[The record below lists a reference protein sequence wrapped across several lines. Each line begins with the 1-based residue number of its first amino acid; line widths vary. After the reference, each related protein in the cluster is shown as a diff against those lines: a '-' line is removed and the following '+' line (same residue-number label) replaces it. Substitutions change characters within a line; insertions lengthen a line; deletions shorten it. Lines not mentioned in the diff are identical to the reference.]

1 MMKLFFGLMDKIN
14 RPLHIIDLSPFP
26 RCDEKETSQ
35 NRCGGRKTKEQRCC
49 VLSEREDDTTKRR
62 SVVDAQ
68 KKKKKKKKM
77 MMMMKKRHERKD
89 TEGRR
94 VFGSKEDTHF
104 FPLFSSLFFLT
115 KRHAFSKAKQ
125 SD

>member
-14 RPLHIIDLSPFP
+14 RPLHIIDLSFSPLRRKRDVTKPVRWTENEGTTMRAF
-26 RCDEKETSQ
+26 RKRGRYHKEKE
-35 NRCGGRKTKEQRCC
+35 CC
-49 VLSEREDDTTKRR
+49 RRAEEEEEDDDDDDDDDEETTR
-62 SVVDAQ
+62 
-68 KKKKKKKKM
+68 KKGHGGEESFWIE
-77 MMMMKKRHERKD
+77 RH
-89 TEGRR
+89 
-94 VFGSKEDTHF
+94 HF

>member
-68 KKKKKKKKM
+68 KK
-77 MMMMKKRHERKD
+77 
-89 TEGRR
+89 TESVYSCRR
-94 VFGSKEDTHF
+94 AQNMTV
-104 FPLFSSLFFLT
+104 SLL
-115 KRHAFSKAKQ
+115 S
-125 SD
+125 

>member
-35 NRCGGRKTKEQRCC
+35 NRCGGRKTKEQRC

-68 KKKKKKKKM
+68 KKKKKKKM
-77 MMMMKKRHERKD
+77 MIMKKLHERKD

-94 VFGSKEDTHF
+94 VFGSKEDTIFSLF
-104 FPLFSSLFFLT
+104 FPLSFF
-115 KRHAFSKAKQ
+115 
-125 SD
+125 

>member
-1 MMKLFFGLMDKIN
+1 MDKIN

-35 NRCGGRKTKEQRCC
+35 NRYGGRTKEQRC

-68 KKKKKKKKM
+68 KKKKKKKMMM

-94 VFGSKEDTHF
+94 VFGSKEDTIFSLF
-104 FPLFSSLFFLT
+104 FPLSFF
-115 KRHAFSKAKQ
+115 
-125 SD
+125 

>member
-14 RPLHIIDLSPFP
+14 RPLHIIDLSFSPLRRKRDVTKPVRWTENEGTTMLCAF
-26 RCDEKETSQ
+26 RKRGRYHKEKE
-35 NRCGGRKTKEQRCC
+35 CC
-49 VLSEREDDTTKRR
+49 RRAEEEEDDEDDDEDDDEETTRKKGHGGEESFWIERR
-62 SVVDAQ
+62 
-68 KKKKKKKKM
+68 
-77 MMMMKKRHERKD
+77 H
-89 TEGRR
+89 
-94 VFGSKEDTHF
+94 HF

>member
-35 NRCGGRKTKEQRCC
+35 NRCGGRKTKEQRC

-68 KKKKKKKKM
+68 KKKMMMMM
-77 MMMMKKRHERKD
+77 MMMMKKLHERKD

-94 VFGSKEDTHF
+94 VFGSKEDTIFSLF
-104 FPLFSSLFFLT
+104 FPLSFF
-115 KRHAFSKAKQ
+115 
-125 SD
+125 

>member
-35 NRCGGRKTKEQRCC
+35 NRCGGRKTKEQRC

-77 MMMMKKRHERKD
+77 MMMMMMKKLHERKD

-94 VFGSKEDTHF
+94 VFGSKEDTIFSLF
-104 FPLFSSLFFLT
+104 FPLSFF
-115 KRHAFSKAKQ
+115 
-125 SD
+125 